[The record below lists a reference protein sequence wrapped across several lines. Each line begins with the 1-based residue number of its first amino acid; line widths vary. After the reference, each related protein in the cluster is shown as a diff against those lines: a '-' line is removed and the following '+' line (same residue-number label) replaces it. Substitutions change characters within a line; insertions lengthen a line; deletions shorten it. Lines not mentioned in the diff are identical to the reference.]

1 MVYNVG
7 VTYWGNNNTSGDG
20 TQRRR
25 PVQDLPVRQRD
36 YRRPVDNSMIEV
48 VQTIGPN
55 LSVEQIRYDLER
67 TGSVETT
74 VERYLAQGDL
84 PMPPNQQPRAQPQ
97 QRTNTEPKQTGS
109 LAKRYNITEKDDEE
123 FSEKQTTVQKP
134 KWSQSK
140 EERQSQLRKQQQ
152 EMILRARQKFK
163 QKDQNS
169 A

>member
-1 MVYNVG
+1 M
-7 VTYWGNNNTSGDG
+7 TSESRTGAANASSG
-20 TQRRR
+20 EGAQRRR

-48 VQTIGPN
+48 VQTIAPN

-84 PMPPNQQPRAQPQ
+84 PTPPNTQPRP
-97 QRTNTEPKQTGS
+97 RSETPTSNKPKKTGS
-109 LAKRYNITEKDDEE
+109 LAARYNITEKDDEE
-123 FSEKQTTVQKP
+123 FSEKHATPEKP

-140 EERQSQLRKQQQ
+140 EERQNQLRKQQQ

-163 QKDQNS
+163 QKDQES
-169 A
+169 S

>member
-1 MVYNVG
+1 MTSESRTG
-7 VTYWGNNNTSGDG
+7 GNDTSGEG
-20 TQRRR
+20 AQPRR

-48 VQTIGPN
+48 VQTIAPN

-84 PMPPNQQPRAQPQ
+84 PMPPNPPPRRTEPQ
-97 QRTNTEPKQTGS
+97 SQTNTKSKQTGS
-109 LAKRYNITEKDDEE
+109 LAARYNITDKDDEE
-123 FSEKQTTVQKP
+123 FSEKQADPQKP

-163 QKDQNS
+163 QKDQES
-169 A
+169 S